1 MCRAVD
7 ELCHEHII
15 KGIASIPVGTIEQA
29 KRKDFHFYILILIAL
44 FFVFLVMVFIH
55 HGIVHLMFMKVLKI
69 IYPIN
74 QQ

>member
-7 ELCHEHII
+7 ELCHKHII
-15 KGIASIPVGTIEQA
+15 KGIASVPVGAIEKA
-29 KRKDFHFYILILIAL
+29 KKKDFNFYQLILIEL
-44 FFVFLVMVFIH
+44 FLEMAFIH

-69 IYPIN
+69 IYPIK